1 MRGDFQAEP
10 PVWIWQSEGSG
21 TAVDTDLLDAAR
33 RNWARMVSY
42 AQRYEQDSSV
52 AADILETALRA
63 TSKVRRA
70 HQQSG
75 KPIRNLDSYL
85 YVAFVRR
92 FNRHLAKQPKI
103 EYVGSVQDLDSLI
116 SVQTRGNLPT
126 IEDDLLVRESL
137 QYMNQRAR
145 RTFFLRGS
153 GGYSWK
159 ETARFLGTSANS
171 AQVLFNQAVG
181 KGRARIM
188 KLKAYQRSF
197 VDAFRPSFSAM
208 GPALPLSLPHL
219 IVDNVAVGAC
229 LFGSAPNS

>member
-52 AADILETALRA
+52 AADILETALLA
-63 TSKVRRA
+63 TSKARRA

-75 KPIRNLDSYL
+75 KPIQNLDSYL

-92 FNRHLAKQPKI
+92 FNRYLAKQPKI
-103 EYVGSVQDLDSLI
+103 EYVGSAQDLDSLI

-171 AQVLFNQAVG
+171 AQVLFNQALG
-181 KGRARIM
+181 KARDHIM
-188 KLKAYQRSF
+188 KLKGSTR
-197 VDAFRPSFSAM
+197 RPGEGGKAH
-208 GPALPLSLPHL
+208 A
-219 IVDNVAVGAC
+219 
-229 LFGSAPNS
+229 